1 MSDLEKYLIE
11 MRDSMNTED
20 PSSGH
25 MKRFSRKLKHLGAPE
40 RRINFRHALQ
50 IAASIAIILASGIVI
65 VKSSK
70 GGSKVAVNP
79 QYQEFKEAT
88 NFYAQQVNDKY
99 QDISS
104 FHFESG
110 AEKEI
115 LLNELSEMDSYYKEL
130 LEELNANPGDESA
143 MNALIQ
149 HYQIKL
155 SVMDQIIDQLI
166 QIKNINTNNNNNEKA
181 SI

>member
-11 MRDSMNTED
+11 MRDALNTEE
-20 PSSGH
+20 PSTGH
-25 MKRFSRKLKHLGAPE
+25 MKRFSRKLQGQGTAV

-50 IAASIAIILASGIVI
+50 IAASVAIIMASGIVI

-70 GGSKVAVNP
+70 GGNKVALNP

-104 FHFESG
+104 FQFESG
-110 AEKEI
+110 TEKEI
-115 LLNELSEMDSYYKEL
+115 LLRELSEMDNYYKEL
-130 LEELNANPGDESA
+130 LEELNANPGDETA

-155 SVMDQIIDQLI
+155 SVMDQIIGQLI
-166 QIKNINTNNNNNEKA
+166 QIKNINSNNYNNEKA